1 MLSDLFTYA
10 ETEPITAHEERE
22 LIASAQAGDDL
33 AHMRL
38 LNLYGPLLR
47 ATVARASKTMDAED
61 AQSVALLAFEET
73 LATHIGQVEEG
84 FDGRLGGR
92 LAPAVRQALGV
103 ARASDTAFA
112 VPARTLTRYLGILNS
127 AEGDPVAAS
136 EMAPEFGMSTETWIA
151 IHHATRADSLDGAV
165 GTRPEAYSSNG
176 GGFAEGD
183 GWSRDSSA
191 RPIYDDGREP
201 IADAEDAI
209 LVRLAFKAV
218 DDEEARIVE
227 MAYGFTE
234 YDTVPDAE
242 IGHRLGLTRPTV
254 QRRRAFALS
263 KMRKALGVTSI

>member
-103 ARASDTAFA
+103 ARASDNAFA
-112 VPARTLTRYLGILNS
+112 VPTRTLTRYQGILNAAQGDAAAA
-127 AEGDPVAAS
+127 AEL
-136 EMAPEFGMSTETWIA
+136 APEFGMSTETWIA
-151 IHHATRADSLDGAV
+151 IHHATRVESTEFRAD
-165 GTRPEAYSSNG
+165 
-176 GGFAEGD
+176 GGFEDTTTGRAGSSYGP
-183 GWSRDSSA
+183 GWGESN
-191 RPIYDDGREP
+191 IYDDGREA

-254 QRRRAFALS
+254 QRRRAFALN